1 MNGLHAAIIMDGNG
15 RWAVARGK
23 SRTAGHLAGADAVR
37 RTVEAA
43 PDLGIDVL
51 TLYAFSSDNWRRPP
65 EEVGALMRLLRR
77 YLMAETGRC
86 VENGVRV
93 QVIGRRDRLA
103 ASLVR
108 GIEAAEVATA
118 KGGKLWLRIA
128 VDYSARDAILR
139 AAQRLYRGDAPRQAG
154 APRPAAGDGNGNG
167 NGDGN
172 NGGDARA
179 ARDLRSLREL
189 SREEFS
195 RLVADSPEHRAH
207 DVDLLI
213 RTGGEKRLSDFLL
226 WECAYAELIF
236 TDRMWPDFGAADLE
250 DAVREFRRRERRFGT
265 VAALAAAGSG
275 SAAQA
280 PEIGAGLAS
289 PSAAQRAIQI
299 DDAGE
304 LDEVEEIAA
313 VAMVP

>member
-1 MNGLHAAIIMDGNG
+1 VSGLHAAIIMDGNG

-43 PDLGIDVL
+43 PERGIDVL

-103 ASLVR
+103 SSLVR
-108 GIEAAEVATA
+108 EIESAERATA
-118 KGGKLWLRIA
+118 RGEKLWLRIA

-139 AAQRLYRGDAPRQAG
+139 AARRLAAG
-154 APRPAAGDGNGNG
+154 ACEATGTDSA
-167 NGDGN
+167 
-172 NGGDARA
+172 NGGADANGGA
-179 ARDLRSLREL
+179 G
-189 SREEFS
+189 SREAFS
-195 RLVADSPEHRAH
+195 RLIAECSEERAH

-250 DAVREFRRRERRFGT
+250 DAVCEFRRRERRFGMVLPLDQMPRVISSAT
-265 VAALAAAGSG
+265 ARLKRAVSG
-275 SAAQA
+275 S
-280 PEIGAGLAS
+280 S
-289 PSAAQRAIQI
+289 VPSASN
-299 DDAGE
+299 
-304 LDEVEEIAA
+304 
-313 VAMVP
+313 P